1 MGDVEMAK
9 FLWRVSYTTQGV
21 QGVLKEGGSS
31 RRQLVTNL
39 VEAAGGK
46 VEVFY
51 YTFGEDDVI
60 VIAELPDNATAAA
73 VSLTVGASGAAE
85 IRTTALLEPEEIDAA
100 TKISVAY
107 RAPGT

>member
-1 MGDVEMAK
+1 MAK
-9 FLWRVSYTTQGV
+9 YLWQVSYTTQGV
-21 QGVLKEGGSS
+21 QGILKEGGTS
-31 RRQLVTNL
+31 RRDLVKNIT
-39 VEAAGGK
+39 EAAGGK
-46 VEVFY
+46 LEAFY

-73 VSLTVGASGAAE
+73 VSLNVGASGAAE
-85 IRTTALLEPEEIDAA
+85 IRTTALLEPEDIDAA